1 MPPFPHLISPLQHM
15 PCIRFKLSSSPHS
28 SSLLTSQ
35 PPTFSPTSFPPTSL
49 LPTSFSSPP
58 FPYQLSPPSRPPQ
71 ERKHNAHHCHHNE
84 KALGPIIALSQHS
97 TQKHPKAPPT
107 CPNTSKQA
115 LTTSPVKHL
124 LPFSSMLYVSFQA
137 PYLRAAK
144 TQKPAL
150 FPLELAFL

>member
-1 MPPFPHLISPLQHM
+1 M
-15 PCIRFKLSSSPHS
+15 PCIRFKL
-28 SSLLTSQ
+28 
-35 PPTFSPTSFPPTSL
+35 PPTFV

-58 FPYQLSPPSRPPQ
+58 FPYRLSPSQAASSLDESITRTIVTAMKKHFGPSLRRSPSTQ
-71 ERKHNAHHCHHNE
+71 
-84 KALGPIIALSQHS
+84 
-97 TQKHPKAPPT
+97 TQKHPEAPPR

-124 LPFSSMLYVSFQA
+124 LPFFSMLYVSFQA

-150 FPLELAFL
+150 FPLERAFL